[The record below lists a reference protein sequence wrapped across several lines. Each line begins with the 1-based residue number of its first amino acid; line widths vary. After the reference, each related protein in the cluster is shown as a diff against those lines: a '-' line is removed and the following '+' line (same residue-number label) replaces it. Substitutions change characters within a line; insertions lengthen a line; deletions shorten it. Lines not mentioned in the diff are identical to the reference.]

1 MVVICD
7 TSDDTRIENAN
18 VFKNIKK
25 ENIVIIDHHRINK
38 NTDEIAYR
46 ENVYIDSS
54 ASSASEILT
63 EIITLL
69 HEEDKIN
76 NDTAQYL
83 LDGIYLDTNTFK
95 KQTSAKTFAAASI
108 LQNEEHKMI
117 NLLIH

>member
-1 MVVICD
+1 M
-7 TSDDTRIENAN
+7 
-18 VFKNIKK
+18 
-25 ENIVIIDHHRINK
+25 IIDHHRINK

-95 KQTSAKTFAAASI
+95 NKQVLKL
-108 LQNEEHKMI
+108 LQQHQYCKNGEHKTI

>member
-1 MVVICD
+1 M
-7 TSDDTRIENAN
+7 
-18 VFKNIKK
+18 
-25 ENIVIIDHHRINK
+25 IIDHHRINK

-95 KQTSAKTFAAASI
+95 SKQVLKL
-108 LQNEEHKMI
+108 LQQHQYCKNEEHKMI